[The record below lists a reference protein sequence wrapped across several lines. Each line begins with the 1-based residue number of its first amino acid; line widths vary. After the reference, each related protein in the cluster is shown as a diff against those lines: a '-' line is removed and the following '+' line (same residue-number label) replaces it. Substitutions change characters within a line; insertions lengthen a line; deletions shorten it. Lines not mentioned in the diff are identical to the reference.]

1 MSAEV
6 EIYTSRFLNYDLLSS
21 GVVVPVRISMFAP
34 QQLLGELPYELKYS
48 VRALQPER
56 HMIGEWPRFSSSMW
70 AKLNSIGVENIATQ
84 LAAISGAEGGKSL
97 ALLCFEDV
105 TRARGHRCH
114 RVVVSLW
121 WLEQTGYEI
130 PELTNDG
137 EVLSLHKLHRQTAPV
152 VPKEPP

>member
-1 MSAEV
+1 V

-21 GVVVPVRISMFAP
+21 GVVAPVRISMFPP
-34 QQLLGELPYELKYS
+34 QRLLGELPYELKYG

-56 HMIGEWPRFSSSMW
+56 HMIGEWPRFSTGMW
-70 AKLNSIGVENIATQ
+70 TKLDTIGVEKIASQ
-84 LAAISGAEGGKSL
+84 LATISKVEGGKSL

-121 WLEQTGYEI
+121 WLEKTGYEI
-130 PELTNDG
+130 PELTDDG
-137 EVLSLHKLHRQTAPV
+137 ELLSLHKLHRQTAPIL
-152 VPKEPP
+152 PREGL